1 MDSATKELAR
11 FSSLV
16 ELIYEGATAPER
28 WTRDILPAV
37 SEYLGAPSC
46 ILYTMSHT
54 PQSGGYFFLHGIEQE
69 HVDLYVQKYYDQD
82 VWKIAIEEKRMNTT
96 GAVLIGDEL
105 LPRKRLLDSSF
116 YKECLSHNANMVQLM
131 AGIVF
136 GAESETSLPTTC
148 SFFRGSRHPDF
159 NDKDRV
165 NMRLLLPHLSR
176 SLGVMQRLRSTELTL
191 ATSLAALDRLS
202 SGVLLLNR
210 LGAVTFANR
219 VAQRMVNAGNGL
231 RLHHHGHQSGQS
243 ELIGETAAAS
253 KAIRNAV
260 NATLAVSPYAVQHFS
275 KSVAIPHTCGSTSYV
290 LQFSALGS
298 HNEFG
303 GDGNAFAAIVF
314 ISDGADRI
322 AIDPAVLQEIYGL
335 TLTEARVAVAL
346 VDHESVKKV
355 ADALGV
361 SLATVRTHIKNIYG
375 KLGVDTRT
383 RFVKLLLGIAKQQ
396 G

>member
-1 MDSATKELAR
+1 MDFATKELAR

-54 PQSGGYFFLHGIEQE
+54 PQTGGYFFLHDIEQE

-105 LPRKRLLDSSF
+105 LPRKQLLDSSF

-210 LGAVTFANR
+210 LGAVTFANQ
-219 VAQRMVNAGNGL
+219 VAQRIVNAGNGL
-231 RLHHHGHQSGQS
+231 RLRQQGHLAGQS
-243 ELIGETAAAS
+243 ELIGETVAAS

-260 NATLAVSPYAVQHFS
+260 NATLAVSPYATQHFS
-275 KSVAIPHTCGSTSYV
+275 KSVTIPHTSGATSYV

-303 GDGNAFAAIVF
+303 GDGNAFAAIIF